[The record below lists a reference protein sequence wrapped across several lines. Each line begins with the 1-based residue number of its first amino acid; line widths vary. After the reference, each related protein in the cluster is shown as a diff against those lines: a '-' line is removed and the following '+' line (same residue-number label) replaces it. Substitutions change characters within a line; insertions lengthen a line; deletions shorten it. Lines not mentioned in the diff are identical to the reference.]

1 MLCFVGSGEKVGETE
16 FTRVQA
22 REMLKQQVSMISDNF
37 SEQTGQIKTSRTN
50 RMAKQFLRALSV
62 FSMMSLAEGH
72 GMSNM
77 AQLVH
82 GVSNALSWWC
92 GTWSP
97 ISPINIFSIAL
108 LFLLAVLLFMHMTPG
123 SGSGSGLSSGS
134 AENRSRS
141 RSRIDLEPGAEPPT
155 SRYPANP
162 RSLGMK
168 YPNVCSGENF
178 RPEGVLYWLCD
189 RAGKRIVRGNRI
201 LTNHMRKGGLQ
212 QML

>member
-1 MLCFVGSGEKVGETE
+1 MLCFVCSGEKVGETE

-22 REMLKQQVSMISDNF
+22 REMLKQQVTMISENF

-62 FSMMSLAEGH
+62 FSMAEGH

-97 ISPINIFSIAL
+97 INIFSIAL

-123 SGSGSGLSSGS
+123 SGSGPSSGS

-162 RSLGMK
+162 RSLG
-168 YPNVCSGENF
+168 
-178 RPEGVLYWLCD
+178 
-189 RAGKRIVRGNRI
+189 
-201 LTNHMRKGGLQ
+201 
-212 QML
+212 